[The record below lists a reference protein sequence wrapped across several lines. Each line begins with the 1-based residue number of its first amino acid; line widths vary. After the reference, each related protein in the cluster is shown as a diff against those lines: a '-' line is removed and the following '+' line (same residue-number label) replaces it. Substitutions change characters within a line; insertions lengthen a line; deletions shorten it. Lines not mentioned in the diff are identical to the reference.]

1 MTTQQNLF
9 QNLHVTK
16 ALNLIQ
22 ECKWQDIIQFI
33 LNTSQGKEE
42 VKVAGIDLLYTAVK
56 YRAPVD
62 LLILL
67 FNLLEREN
75 DQQITLDPTLLRKA
89 LYQPQNVCRDR
100 YLKTW
105 EHSERIEIASFLS
118 NKISQ

>member
-1 MTTQQNLF
+1 MMTQQTLF
-9 QNLHVTK
+9 QNQHVTMV
-16 ALNLIQ
+16 LNLIQ
-22 ECKWQDIIQFI
+22 ECKWQDITQFV

-42 VKVAGIDLLYTAVK
+42 VKLAGIDLLYTAVK

-89 LYQPQNVCRDR
+89 LYQPQNVCRDQ
-100 YLKTW
+100 YSKTW
-105 EHSERIEIASFLS
+105 EHSERMEIASFLS